1 MKFSRTLVSPVK
13 RSQVK
18 NLNPGSLSCQSSTS
32 ENFSRGEAA
41 SSGLRKLARR
51 CLVMVSDP
59 RLFIQVSLSVS
70 CDRCGSDETRSPRR
84 AGWNCSS
91 NVEHELAWAWV
102 GCIRERRFCAW
113 PLCISPNPYT
123 QTPPLKKYYFL
134 RLYYITHKFQILV
147 ESSLHSSVSHTCKG
161 NLVLG
166 DPVESKLYNLTLF
179 PLEFELENWWNLY
192 FWFSQ
197 VHYDKARVYVT
208 KNSNILHSRYF
219 P

>member
-1 MKFSRTLVSPVK
+1 M
-13 RSQVK
+13 
-18 NLNPGSLSCQSSTS
+18 NPGSLSCQSSTS

-84 AGWNCSS
+84 AGRNCSS
-91 NVEHELAWAWV
+91 NVEHELAWSYYGLYQRAPILRMTFV
-102 GCIRERRFCAW
+102 YFAEPVDTA
-113 PLCISPNPYT
+113 
-123 QTPPLKKYYFL
+123 PPLKKCYFL
-134 RLYYITHKFQILV
+134 RLYYITHKFQVLV

-166 DPVESKLYNLTLF
+166 DPVESELYNLTLF

-192 FWFSQ
+192 FCFSQ

-208 KNSNILHSRYF
+208 KNSNISQSRFF